1 MSREENLNYYYTEI
15 CDEDNR
21 LMRNNHSSVEFLTT
35 IKYINNYIKATDKV
49 LEIGAGTG
57 RYSLYLAEQGYDV
70 TAIEYVQHNI
80 DIFKSKIKDNLK
92 VSVEQGDALDLSR
105 YEDNTFDITLV
116 FGPLY
121 HLYDDESINKAID
134 EAIRVTKKHEIVM
147 IAYLPGDSN
156 MLNWALRKR
165 HLIDG
170 CPDVFDENFRMLRNP
185 DALFACFYIEEFLDI
200 MKAKNV
206 TYLKNVAT
214 DGMACHMKEHIDE
227 LNKEEFEVWM
237 KYHYSTCE
245 RRELQGYSNHMLYIC
260 EKN

>member
-1 MSREENLNYYYTEI
+1 MSREENLNYYYSEI
-15 CDEDNR
+15 CDESNR

-35 IKYINNYIKATDKV
+35 IKYINSFIKATDKI

-70 TAIEYVQHNI
+70 TAIEYVQHNV
-80 DIFKSKIKDNLK
+80 DIFKSKITDNLK

-105 YEDNTFDITLV
+105 YEDNSFDITLV
-116 FGPLY
+116 LGPLY

-134 EAIRVTKKHEIVM
+134 ESIRVTKNNGIIM
-147 IAYLPGDSN
+147 IAYLPNDSN
-156 MLNWALRKR
+156 IINWALRKK

-170 CPDVFDENFRMLRNP
+170 CPEVFDENFRMVRDP
-185 DALFACFYIEEFLDI
+185 DALFACFYIDEFLDI
-200 MKAKNV
+200 MKMKDV
-206 TYLKNVAT
+206 SFLKNVAT

-227 LNKEEFEVWM
+227 LNEEEFNVWM
-237 KYHYSTCE
+237 KYHFSTCE

-260 EKN
+260 KKN